1 MLVRLFRVRA
11 SFGICVVACALG
23 LACTNS
29 PGPPSKATTA
39 QIDQMNQEI
48 ASGSA
53 SSDAAA
59 NWAELAQAIRTA
71 RDPVD
76 RMHWI
81 SEFARHAAVLPEPA
95 RAQRLVELK
104 QLMLEVR

>member
-1 MLVRLFRVRA
+1 MPVRRIRIRA
-11 SFGICVVACALG
+11 SFAICVVAGSLG

-53 SSDAAA
+53 SSEAAA
-59 NWAELAQAIRTA
+59 NWADLAQAIRTA
-71 RDPVD
+71 PDPVN
-76 RMHWI
+76 RMHGI
-81 SEFARHAAVLPEPA
+81 SEFARHAAALPEPS
-95 RAQRLVELK
+95 RTQRMVELK